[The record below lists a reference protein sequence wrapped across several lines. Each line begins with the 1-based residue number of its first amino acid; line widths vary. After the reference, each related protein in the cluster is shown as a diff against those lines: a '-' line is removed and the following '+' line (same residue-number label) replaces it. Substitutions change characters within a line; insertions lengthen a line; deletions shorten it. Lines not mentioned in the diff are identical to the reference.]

1 MSKADNSLNR
11 CVFCRIAN
19 LQDPNTTILFQDEEF
34 VAFRDRSPAADHH
47 YLIITKQHIKNP
59 KELKAGD
66 LEMVERLIATGEKV
80 LENAGG
86 KCEEARFGF
95 HWPPFTSINHLHL
108 HVMAPV
114 LSMTFLSRLIYRENS
129 YWFVTTNWMRN
140 RLKTMKNES
149 GERVKEQSN
158 L

>member
-86 KCEEARFGF
+86 KCEEARL
-95 HWPPFTSINHLHL
+95 HFTCNHHPQVWISLATFYIHKSPAFTRDGPCIVHDLSIK
-108 HVMAPV
+108 
-114 LSMTFLSRLIYRENS
+114 
-129 YWFVTTNWMRN
+129 TNIP
-140 RLKTMKNES
+140 
-149 GERVKEQSN
+149 
-158 L
+158 